1 LLKVALWTVGWGF
14 VCVAFVFAGAATD
27 GDWQRLKAW
36 LRSLGKPPHVGRAE
50 MTVELKDIRKVAV
63 IGWDTEH
70 VKGSHAS
77 IQVADEEK
85 RNVDND
91 GETNLFFPLDY
102 VGEVAVQIDGSKS
115 GKDKGTISVT

>member
-1 LLKVALWTVGWGF
+1 
-14 VCVAFVFAGAATD
+14 
-27 GDWQRLKAW
+27 
-36 LRSLGKPPHVGRAE
+36 

-63 IGWDTEH
+63 IGWDTET

-77 IQVADEEK
+77 IQVEDEEK

-102 VGEVAVQIDGSKS
+102 AGEVKVQIDGSKS